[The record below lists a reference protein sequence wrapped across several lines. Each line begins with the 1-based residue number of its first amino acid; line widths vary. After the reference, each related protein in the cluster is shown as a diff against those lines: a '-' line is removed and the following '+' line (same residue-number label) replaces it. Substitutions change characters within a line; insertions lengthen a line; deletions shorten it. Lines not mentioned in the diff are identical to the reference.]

1 MPYCRALANR
11 EGLGELWEFQASDRK
26 SRRHT
31 LIDNR
36 SLGKGFFRVCTL
48 TGTGLRLLRD
58 MCFTHTQA
66 TDEELERAHTAEH
79 VRHISGPRK
88 AHSWLIG
95 DNFYSDL
102 TPTAARYAAGCTV
115 QVTVMP
121 KAPNL
126 PFAGQLLILSI
137 VPQIVLPAWC
147 CWNWAMRLIRQRISR
162 LTDHQVAQR
171 LPSGYAP
178 SLNEFALQPFL
189 CF

>member
-11 EGLGELWEFQASDRK
+11 EGLGELWESQASDRQ

-66 TDEELERAHTAEH
+66 TDEELQRAHTAEH

-88 AHSWLIG
+88 DDDWLMG
-95 DNFYSDL
+95 DNFYSEL
-102 TPTAARYAAGCTV
+102 TPVAARYAAGCSV

-126 PFAGQLLILSI
+126 PFAGQSAHVCLLYPRLCFLHG
-137 VPQIVLPAWC
+137 VAGTGLW
-147 CWNWAMRLIRQRISR
+147 RLIRQRISR
-162 LTDHQVAQR
+162 LTDHRVAQR
-171 LPSGYAP
+171 LPS
-178 SLNEFALQPFL
+178 AL
-189 CF
+189 CSISK